1 VAAACLFAVNGTV
14 SKLVLASGMS
24 SLHLVEIRCA
34 GAAAVLCLVALARS
48 PRSLAFSRRDLVFL
62 AVYGIVGVAMV
73 QWLYFVAIGRIP
85 VGVALLVEFTAP
97 LLVAL
102 WVRFARRRPV
112 RRRVWPALVL
122 VLAGL
127 ALVAEVW
134 AGLTLDALGLAA
146 AVVDAGVLAAYYLL
160 GEHGVATRD
169 PVPLAALGFSAAAL
183 FWMVLLPPWTFPAAS
198 LAVPVHA
205 VGALTLPAGVLVAW
219 VVLLGTV
226 APFVLVLL
234 GLRRI
239 GATRSGLLGT
249 LEPVLAGGVAWLVL
263 GERLGWVQIA
273 GAGVVLA
280 GIVLAETARTPAAP
294 APPLDVVLPFDDDA
308 RTEPLRAA
316 DA

>member
-24 SLHLVEIRCA
+24 SQHLVEIRCA
-34 GAAAVLCLVALARS
+34 GAAAVLCLVALARN
-48 PRSLAFSRRDLVFL
+48 PRSLAFGRRDLVFL
-62 AVYGIVGVAMV
+62 AVYGVVGVAMV
-73 QWLYFVAIGRIP
+73 QWLYFVAIARVP

-160 GEHGVATRD
+160 GEHGLATRD

-183 FWMVLLPPWTFPAAS
+183 FWMVLLPPWSFPAAS
-198 LAVPVHA
+198 LAEPVHA
-205 VGALTLPAGVLVAW
+205 VGALTLPAGILVVW

-280 GIVLAETARTPAAP
+280 GIVLAETARTPSVP
-294 APPLDVVLPFDDDA
+294 APLPDVVLPFDDDA
-308 RTEPLRAA
+308 RAEPVRAA